1 MSETNENKSK
11 AEQMKATANAAYQ
24 KASEKADALYNK
36 LPLDSINEKLAS
48 KGIKVDVKSRKF
60 KLALAG
66 VAALLVVLLVWF
78 GCRGGEKNNAG
89 GGRNSSAK
97 VNPNAAFVFGP
108 KWHTDEGVEFLKSL
122 VPQAHEFMAWF
133 KTVDKLGIKM
143 RDYPELQVKSFREI
157 LKFFREKEEFEK
169 VYQEQL
175 KEITAEDSTYQVE
188 VNLER
193 QMELNRH
200 WHYIQDNFVN
210 CFNQRLGEIRSVF
223 QVVELD
229 VPSLRLES
237 KADGYSGEVWRGQC
251 RLFDTQTGAEFMENF
266 SCMIEWDKNGDT
278 KYDTRSYDRP
288 IRLEW
293 LWLHDVGQNNYLSDP
308 RY

>member
-1 MSETNENKSK
+1 
-11 AEQMKATANAAYQ
+11 
-24 KASEKADALYNK
+24 
-36 LPLDSINEKLAS
+36 
-48 KGIKVDVKSRKF
+48 
-60 KLALAG
+60 
-66 VAALLVVLLVWF
+66 
-78 GCRGGEKNNAG
+78 
-89 GGRNSSAK
+89 
-97 VNPNAAFVFGP
+97 
-108 KWHTDEGVEFLKSL
+108 
-122 VPQAHEFMAWF
+122 
-133 KTVDKLGIKM
+133 
-143 RDYPELQVKSFREI
+143 
-157 LKFFREKEEFEK
+157 
-169 VYQEQL
+169 
-175 KEITAEDSTYQVE
+175 
-188 VNLER
+188 
-193 QMELNRH
+193 MELNRH